1 MTWAQDR
8 ETTRGED
15 LAYCLMGLFDVN
27 MPLLYGE
34 GEEKAF
40 TRLQREII
48 TARSDHSILAWTPLR
63 DQTRFSETS
72 YILAPTPRVRFLPAA
87 KEPLPT
93 PSSQG
98 NLSLQGNKVQA
109 TVFLGKVRFAGW
121 RRAESFA
128 AALQFQAAGVG
139 GFLSGPALHL
149 ERLPAANGDTLYR
162 KVDNCI
168 LWLNMDH
175 SRNMTAVQCGR
186 DSSESGTRDRGCMFI
201 SPYTCPMVAADHSA
215 QISST
220 LMSENSTSQQSLLW
234 TMTITIHA
242 AFSTTRRIHSLLHC
256 LLPCHP
262 PAKTQRLAHITP
274 RLHDGNN
281 RAQHCAVFP
290 PHANLEVALS
300 LPDRCHHTNWRS
312 VFCPDRRDHVGVK
325 IRLPCHLV
333 RSAAPCPLL
342 VPLG

>member
-15 LAYCLMGLFDVN
+15 LAYCLIGLFDVN

-72 YILAPTPRVRFLPAA
+72 YILAPTARVRFLPAA

-175 SRNMTAVQCGR
+175 SGNMTAVQCGR

-274 RLHDGNN
+274 RLPDGNN